1 MALAFATKRLLRR
14 RSRAINAKDTFPSP
28 VNTASRKVAG
38 GDRASTWSP
47 TAIEWLQVMSSVAST
62 ISRYRLSYL
71 ELVFYLS
78 LNHRTAFAHCWHHSP
93 SNCLAAFSYNIS
105 ASNDQSAMQNLLS
118 MVKPCNCQQP
128 KIEYMSE
135 TQWAKT
141 YNSGDSLVVTDP
153 TTNPPVSGLTMGER
167 TGSRIF
173 HYLWSRPDS
182 FLAME

>member
-78 LNHRTAFAHCWHHSP
+78 LNHRTAFAHCMYVRFIVP
-93 SNCLAAFSYNIS
+93 YT
-105 ASNDQSAMQNLLS
+105 AM
-118 MVKPCNCQQP
+118 
-128 KIEYMSE
+128 
-135 TQWAKT
+135 
-141 YNSGDSLVVTDP
+141 
-153 TTNPPVSGLTMGER
+153 
-167 TGSRIF
+167 
-173 HYLWSRPDS
+173 
-182 FLAME
+182 